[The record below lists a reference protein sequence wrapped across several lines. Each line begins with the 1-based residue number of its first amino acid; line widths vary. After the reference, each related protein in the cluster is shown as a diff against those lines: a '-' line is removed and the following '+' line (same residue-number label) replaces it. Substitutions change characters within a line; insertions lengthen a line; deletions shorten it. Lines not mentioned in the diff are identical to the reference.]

1 MEGIDEVPADW
12 ESQSPGYPDQPAP
25 LTPDFSFPISDARNP
40 VLDDNTYFFV
50 EVDGVVIDGFADS
63 YLDLVSQFQESTLFD
78 YTEFNINPFS
88 GSELD
93 FESLPDFQY
102 LPPSP
107 AYRLPPT
114 LTSGEPSPQ
123 SSQASDGGSLSPRE
137 ITRDSSRQVSL
148 PH

>member
-1 MEGIDEVPADW
+1 M
-12 ESQSPGYPDQPAP
+12 
-25 LTPDFSFPISDARNP
+25 
-40 VLDDNTYFFV
+40 LDDNSYLFV
-50 EVDGVVIDGFADS
+50 EGLDGLVIDEFADS
-63 YLDLVSQFQESTLFD
+63 YLDLDSQFQESNLFD

-93 FESLPDFQY
+93 FESLPDFRY
-102 LPPSP
+102 PPPSP

-148 PH
+148 PQCAFSF